1 MVENKNVSGFW
12 WEKVRE
18 RDNFE
23 EKGVDGT
30 QNPKRSSRNG
40 MDLRDFELIWLGI
53 ETSGALLRTT

>member
-12 WEKVRE
+12 WEKRE

-30 QNPKRSSRNG
+30 QNPSRSSGNG
-40 MDLRDFELIWLGI
+40 MESSVYGG
-53 ETSGALLRTT
+53 E